1 MLYHLIKFK
10 QNLIVISTDI
20 KILNMMKNS
29 NSRGRYLL
37 I

>member
-20 KILNMMKNS
+20 KILNMKNS